1 MTKVEAIKKVLED
14 NNGIATWQIIYDQI
28 ENYYPAAKKSK
39 SWQEGIRGVLYR
51 EIKNGKNFKQV
62 GLGLFALLNFK
73 EDKFNDVKKDKV
85 RMHSYMEGVCVE
97 IGNFLNLKTYTAD
110 PTGIFNNLPL
120 SKITT
125 LREIPNFSY
134 PKIIQYCRRIDVL
147 WFNEKGYQFPK
158 RAIEII
164 DSIGTLESALKRTL
178 QLIEFNLDFYLLCK
192 SEHVP
197 KIEKEINS
205 EPFIRIKERYKVRDY
220 ENILNIYK
228 NPIVNRG
235 DDFLKIQNYF

>member
-85 RMHSYMEGVCVE
+85 RMHS
-97 IGNFLNLKTYTAD
+97 
-110 PTGIFNNLPL
+110 
-120 SKITT
+120 
-125 LREIPNFSY
+125 
-134 PKIIQYCRRIDVL
+134 
-147 WFNEKGYQFPK
+147 
-158 RAIEII
+158 
-164 DSIGTLESALKRTL
+164 
-178 QLIEFNLDFYLLCK
+178 
-192 SEHVP
+192 
-197 KIEKEINS
+197 
-205 EPFIRIKERYKVRDY
+205 
-220 ENILNIYK
+220 
-228 NPIVNRG
+228 
-235 DDFLKIQNYF
+235 